1 MASVKQKKPL
11 PFLHVQTKLVY
22 ANATVKSCTMEK
34 KNNDLTEIIAQALN
48 EMKSDLGDKFD
59 PENINLAE
67 LQRRTGI
74 SRARLRRIKADSFI
88 DKPHGLIGR
97 KAETTVLS
105 GFTGVLDA
113 LLMDGVTNSTVCF
126 DRLKENG

>member
-1 MASVKQKKPL
+1 MRKSPLPKVKQKKPL

-59 PENINLAE
+59 PENINLLDDAIRNAE
-67 LQRRTGI
+67 YLDELNKGKLPSSSAPGTKVYLLVEM
-74 SRARLRRIKADSFI
+74 LREY
-88 DKPHGLIGR
+88 L
-97 KAETTVLS
+97 
-105 GFTGVLDA
+105 
-113 LLMDGVTNSTVCF
+113 
-126 DRLKENG
+126 

>member
-1 MASVKQKKPL
+1 
-11 PFLHVQTKLVY
+11 
-22 ANATVKSCTMEK
+22 MEK

-74 SRARLRRIKADSFI
+74 SRARLRRIKADGFI

-97 KAETTVLS
+97 KAEMTVLS

-113 LLMDGVTNSTVCF
+113 LLQGRSHNH
-126 DRLKENG
+126 